1 MENFEFDYQK
11 EFRDIFEDI
20 KNSMP
25 KNFNT
30 DNLDI
35 EQFTNSWLSV
45 FPQDGMYLFGC
56 ACLMLAAGADDEEE
70 NDKKYFHKAIK
81 LVPEEWLGVFGKLY
95 SGMIIYQAW
104 LKRLETS
111 KETKYEEYYVN
122 LFKKHINKI
131 IPGSKIVKGP
141 FNLHHIPDAWIEKEG
156 QLIPVECKKDNFTL
170 KALNQLLR
178 YMDNFKAKEGIA
190 VGKKI
195 NEDIVLPKNI
205 KFISLEELE
214 KFEEKQV

>member
-1 MENFEFDYQK
+1 M
-11 EFRDIFEDI
+11 
-20 KNSMP
+20 
-25 KNFNT
+25 
-30 DNLDI
+30 
-35 EQFTNSWLSV
+35 
-45 FPQDGMYLFGC
+45 
-56 ACLMLAAGADDEEE
+56 
-70 NDKKYFHKAIK
+70 
-81 LVPEEWLGVFGKLY
+81 
-95 SGMIIYQAW
+95 
-104 LKRLETS
+104 KRLETS